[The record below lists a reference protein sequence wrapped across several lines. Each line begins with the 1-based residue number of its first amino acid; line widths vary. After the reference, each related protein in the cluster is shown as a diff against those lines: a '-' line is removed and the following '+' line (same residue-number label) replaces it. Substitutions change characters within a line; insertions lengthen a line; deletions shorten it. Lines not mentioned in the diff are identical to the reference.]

1 MAGLNGGITSL
12 YGQQLSIQAN
22 GGGGGG
28 SNDAPGKLF
37 MSLRLYTS
45 MLPCH
50 LTQVYSAIVFS
61 ATRILDG
68 KNGGSGGG
76 AGTNSSAAL
85 GGQSELLG
93 DGLGS
98 SGGTASSAGA

>member
-1 MAGLNGGITSL
+1 MRLVKDIHVSL
-12 YGQQLSIQAN
+12 
-22 GGGGGG
+22 
-28 SNDAPGKLF
+28 

-50 LTQVYSAIVFS
+50 LTQVCSS
-61 ATRILDG
+61 ATWILDG

-76 AGTNSSAAL
+76 AGTSSAAL

-93 DGLGS
+93 AGLGS
-98 SGGTASSAGA
+98 SGGTSSSAGA

>member
-37 MSLRLYTS
+37 MSHSCL
-45 MLPCH
+45 
-50 LTQVYSAIVFS
+50 
-61 ATRILDG
+61 
-68 KNGGSGGG
+68 
-76 AGTNSSAAL
+76 
-85 GGQSELLG
+85 
-93 DGLGS
+93 
-98 SGGTASSAGA
+98 